1 MSPADSGHL
10 EDLLARLERERIDA
24 DRRYNDALTA
34 VDRAIS
40 SAAALPSAPAPYD
53 AGQMTAINQAW
64 DILPD
69 GAPAI
74 DTSLKGRLRGFI
86 WRLVGPSIETQ
97 KRFNAALV
105 DHLNRNVRA
114 HEDAQRSAAAL
125 IDAAR
130 EQFDALVR
138 FESVLVQYLQTITA
152 YVDTKDRAA
161 GGNELRERIG
171 LIEQRIAA
179 IKRAVESA
187 STRAPASAEKERE
200 GFSRAPLAEAVFGS
214 NLDSVTYVGFEDK
227 FRGSQADI
235 RSRIEDYVPMF
246 ASAANVL
253 DVGCGRGELLD
264 LLRSGG
270 VSARGIDVNRA
281 MVDICRERGLAVE
294 QADAVSYL
302 DGQADASFGGLI
314 ALQVV
319 EHFEPAYLLRF
330 LELAHHKLK
339 PGAPLVLET
348 INPAC
353 WMAFF
358 ETYIRDLTHQRPL
371 HPDTLRYL
379 VQASGFTSVDV
390 QYRAPVTDGDRLDLI
405 APDSTIAAHAGLK
418 RVAAV
423 VNAHAD
429 KLNARLFSSMDYAVI
444 ARR

>member
-1 MSPADSGHL
+1 MSFPSL
-10 EDLLARLERERIDA
+10 EDLLARLEGERVEA
-24 DRRYNDALTA
+24 DRLYNDALTA
-34 VDRAIS
+34 VDRAIQ
-40 SAAALPSAPAPYD
+40 SAPALPGPPLPYD
-53 AGQMTAINQAW
+53 AAKVEAINQSW
-64 DILPD
+64 DILPS
-69 GAPAI
+69 GSPAV
-74 DTSLKGRLRGFI
+74 DRSLRGRLRGFI
-86 WRLVGPSIETQ
+86 WRLIGPSLETQ
-97 KRFNAALV
+97 KQFNAALV
-105 DHLNRNVRA
+105 EHLNRNVGA
-114 HEDAQRSAAAL
+114 HEDSQRAIAAL

-130 EQFDALVR
+130 EQFQALTR
-138 FESVLVQYLQTITA
+138 FESLLVQYLQTVTL

-161 GGNELRERIG
+161 GGNELRERIT

-179 IKRAVESA
+179 MKRALDAGPVRRSAEREGESA
-187 STRAPASAEKERE
+187 STTRT
-200 GFSRAPLAEAVFGS
+200 VFTS
-214 NLDSVTYVGFEDK
+214 DLDSVTYVGFEDK

-235 RSRIEDYVPMF
+235 RSRIGDYVPMF
-246 ASAANVL
+246 ASASNVL

-264 LLRSGG
+264 LLRSRG
-270 VSARGIDVNRA
+270 VAARGIDVNRA

-302 DGQADASFGGLI
+302 GGQADASLGGLI

-330 LELAHHKLK
+330 LELAHHTLQ

-390 QYRAPVTDGDRLDLI
+390 QFRAPVTEGDRLDHV
-405 APDSTIAAHAGLK
+405 AHDTTIAAHAGLTQ
-418 RVAAV
+418 VAAV

>member
-1 MSPADSGHL
+1 MPSPSL
-10 EDLLARLERERIDA
+10 EDLLARLERERVEA
-24 DRRYNDALTA
+24 DRLYNDALTA
-34 VDRAIS
+34 VDRAIPREP
-40 SAAALPSAPAPYD
+40 AALPSAPQPHDDRQVA
-53 AGQMTAINQAW
+53 AINQSW
-64 DILPD
+64 DILPH

-74 DTSLKGRLRGFI
+74 DRSVRGRLRGFI
-86 WRLVGPSIETQ
+86 WRLLGPPLETQ

-105 DHLNRNVRA
+105 DHINRNVRA
-114 HEDAQRSAAAL
+114 HEDAQRATTAL

-130 EQFDALVR
+130 DQFQALVR
-138 FESVLVQYLQTITA
+138 FESLLVQYLQTITL

-179 IKRAVESA
+179 IKRALEIR
-187 STRAPASAEKERE
+187 TERE
-200 GFSRAPLAEAVFGS
+200 PSGERSAKASRSDVFRGD
-214 NLDSVTYVGFEDK
+214 LDSVTYVGFEDK
-227 FRGSQADI
+227 FRGSQDDI
-235 RSRIEDYVPMF
+235 RSRVGDYAAIF
-246 ASAANVL
+246 ASASDVL

-264 LLRSGG
+264 VLRSRGIR
-270 VSARGIDVNRA
+270 ARGIDVNRG
-281 MVDICRERGLAVE
+281 MVDICRERGLDVE

-302 DGQADASFGGLI
+302 DRQNDGSIGGLI
-314 ALQVV
+314 AIQVV
-319 EHFEPAYLLRF
+319 EHFEPAYLLTF
-330 LELAHHKLK
+330 LERAHHKLR
-339 PGAPLVLET
+339 PGAALVLET

-390 QYRAPVTDGDRLDLI
+390 QYRAPVTEGDRLDH
-405 APDSTIAAHAGLK
+405 IAADPAIAANAGLAQI
-418 RVAAV
+418 AAA

>member
-1 MSPADSGHL
+1 MSSPSL
-10 EDLLARLERERIDA
+10 EDLLARLERERVDA
-24 DRRYNDALTA
+24 DRLYNDALTA
-34 VDRAIS
+34 VDRAIQG
-40 SAAALPSAPAPYD
+40 AAALPPAPAPYD
-53 AGQMTAINQAW
+53 AGQVTTINQSW

-69 GAPAI
+69 GAPA
-74 DTSLKGRLRGFI
+74 DSASSGGSLKGRLRGFI
-86 WRLVGPSIETQ
+86 WRLVGPSLETQ

-161 GGNELRERIG
+161 GGNELRERIT

-179 IKRAVESA
+179 MKRALE
-187 STRAPASAEKERE
+187 TRPEREAASAH
-200 GFSRAPLAEAVFGS
+200 GASASRAPRSESVFGS
-214 NLDSVTYVGFEDK
+214 DLESVTYVGFEDK

-235 RSRIEDYVPMF
+235 RSRIEDYVPLF
-246 ASAANVL
+246 ASASNVL
-253 DVGCGRGELLD
+253 DVGCGRGELLG
-264 LLRSGG
+264 LLQSRGIS
-270 VSARGIDVNRA
+270 SRGIDVNRA

-302 DGQADASFGGLI
+302 GGQAEASLGGLI

-330 LELAHHKLK
+330 LELAHHTLR

-390 QYRAPVTDGDRLDLI
+390 QYRAPVTSGDRLDHV
-405 APDSTIAAHAGLK
+405 AADPSIAAQPALA
-418 RVAAV
+418 RVAAA
-423 VNAHAD
+423 VNANAD
-429 KLNARLFSSMDYAVI
+429 KHNARLFSSMDYAVI

>member
-1 MSPADSGHL
+1 MSSPSL
-10 EDLLARLERERIDA
+10 EDLLARLERERVEA
-24 DRRYNDALTA
+24 DRLYNDALTA
-34 VDRAIS
+34 VDRAIQR
-40 SAAALPSAPAPYD
+40 APPLPGPPSPYD
-53 AGQMTAINQAW
+53 AAKIEAINQSW

-69 GAPAI
+69 GAPAA
-74 DTSLKGRLRGFI
+74 DRSLKGRLRGFI
-86 WRLVGPSIETQ
+86 WRLVGPSLETQ

-125 IDAAR
+125 IDATR
-130 EQFDALVR
+130 EQFEALVR
-138 FESVLVQYLQTITA
+138 FESVLVQYLQTITV
-152 YVDTKDRAA
+152 YIDTKDRAA
-161 GGNELRERIG
+161 GCNELRERIG
-171 LIEQRIAA
+171 LIELRIAA
-179 IKRAVESA
+179 IKRTLDAASGPVHRSPPGEHGDPAGEDGSA
-187 STRAPASAEKERE
+187 KAGIFTRD
-200 GFSRAPLAEAVFGS
+200 
-214 NLDSVTYVGFEDK
+214 LDSVTYVGFEDK

-235 RSRIEDYVPMF
+235 RSRIEDYVPLF
-246 ASAANVL
+246 ASASNVL
-253 DVGCGRGELLD
+253 DVGCGRGELLS
-264 LLRSGG
+264 LLQSRGI
-270 VSARGIDVNRA
+270 SARGIDVNRA

-302 DGQADASFGGLI
+302 SGQAEASLGGLI

-330 LELAHHKLK
+330 LDLAHHTA
-339 PGAPLVLET
+339 PGAPRLET

-390 QYRAPVTDGDRLDLI
+390 QYRAPVTAGDRLDHV
-405 APDSTIAAHAGLK
+405 AADPSIAAQPALAH
-418 RVAAV
+418 VAAA
-423 VNAHAD
+423 VNANAD

>member
-1 MSPADSGHL
+1 VSSPSL
-10 EDLLARLERERIDA
+10 EDLLARLERERVEA
-24 DRRYNDALTA
+24 DRLYNDALTA
-34 VDRAIS
+34 VDRAIQ
-40 SAAALPSAPAPYD
+40 SAPALPGHPPPYD
-53 AGQMTAINQAW
+53 AAKVEAINQSW
-64 DILPD
+64 DILPA
-69 GAPAI
+69 GSPAI
-74 DTSLKGRLRGFI
+74 DRSLRGRLRGFI
-86 WRLVGPSIETQ
+86 WRLIGPSLETQ
-97 KRFNAALV
+97 KQFNAALV
-105 DHLNRNVRA
+105 EHLNRNVSA
-114 HEDAQRSAAAL
+114 HEESQRATAAL

-130 EQFDALVR
+130 EQFQALTR
-138 FESVLVQYLQTITA
+138 FESLLVQYLQTVTL

-161 GGNELRERIG
+161 GGNELRERIT

-179 IKRAVESA
+179 MKRALDAEA
-187 STRAPASAEKERE
+187 ASAH
-200 GFSRAPLAEAVFGS
+200 GASASRAPRAESVFS
-214 NLDSVTYVGFEDK
+214 TDLDSVTYVGFEDK

-246 ASAANVL
+246 ASASNVL

-264 LLRSGG
+264 LLRSRG

-302 DGQADASFGGLI
+302 GGQADASLGGLI

-319 EHFEPAYLLRF
+319 EHFEPAYLLHF
-330 LELAHHKLK
+330 LELAHHKMQ

-390 QYRAPVTDGDRLDLI
+390 QFRAPVTEGDRLERI
-405 APDSTIAAHAGLK
+405 AADATIAAHAGLA

-429 KLNARLFSSMDYAVI
+429 TLNARLFSSMDYAVI